1 MDFSTR
7 TVEEIS
13 TLLAKEMGRLIEEEQ
28 VHNAVELENG
38 IRALVKAIGQRG
50 YEKVLEQEERKQGTC
65 LRCGCGSKAK
75 RISRRK
81 AKILTVFGWASYP
94 RSYYGCKACGQKT
107 CPLDQRW
114 ELNPGAVS
122 GVLGELLAIMG
133 VEMAFDRASRS
144 IQAFLLLE
152 VSDNTIRKQTQAVG
166 DRQAQREAQWIADSL
181 DEDWLQQRQRN
192 RPQPPQ
198 RLYGSMDGAQVPVEA
213 EWRELK
219 SVCWYEV
226 IGVYGQEKDKAQQI
240 TYHSDISSAQDFGEL
255 VWASGV
261 QRWADQAE
269 ELIFVCDGASWIWKL
284 VEHYYPQA
292 IQIVDWYHA
301 CAYLTPIA
309 EAAFPEGEG
318 RQSWLEQVKEE
329 LWQGRVEAV
338 IRACQAERHPPAA
351 REAAGRAVSYY
362 THNQQR
368 MAYGEYREK
377 GYWIGSGTVE
387 SACKQIATARLKIAG
402 ARWTLPGVVATAKA
416 RAAWLSEGKGFETIA
431 NLPLAG

>member
-1 MDFSTR
+1 M
-7 TVEEIS
+7 
-13 TLLAKEMGRLIEEEQ
+13 
-28 VHNAVELENG
+28 
-38 IRALVKAIGQRG
+38 
-50 YEKVLEQEERKQGTC
+50 
-65 LRCGCGSKAK
+65 LR
-75 RISRRK
+75 
-81 AKILTVFGWASYP
+81 
-94 RSYYGCKACGQKT
+94 
-107 CPLDQRW
+107 
-114 ELNPGAVS
+114 
-122 GVLGELLAIMG
+122 
-133 VEMAFDRASRS
+133 
-144 IQAFLLLE
+144 
-152 VSDNTIRKQTQAVG
+152 
-166 DRQAQREAQWIADSL
+166 
-181 DEDWLQQRQRN
+181 
-192 RPQPPQ
+192 
-198 RLYGSMDGAQVPVEA
+198 A